1 MPLAC
6 GGTPDVRGLR
16 RSPPPRL
23 EVDAMALRH
32 VAWFRFKDGVSAERI
47 DEHLAAC
54 RSLVGRVPV
63 VQNLEC
69 GPNLS
74 DRAEGLT
81 HCIIV
86 SLPDHTA
93 LPAYLE
99 HPDYVPVAEAL
110 VADVAELRVMDV
122 EV

>member
-1 MPLAC
+1 
-6 GGTPDVRGLR
+6 
-16 RSPPPRL
+16 
-23 EVDAMALRH
+23 MALRH
-32 VAWFRFKDGVSAERI
+32 VVWLRFKDGVSPERI
-47 DEHLAAC
+47 DGHLEAC

-74 DRAEGLT
+74 DRAEGFT

-86 SLPDHTA
+86 SLPDPDS
-93 LPAYLE
+93 LPAYLDHPE
-99 HPDYVPVAEAL
+99 HVPVAAAL

>member
-1 MPLAC
+1 
-6 GGTPDVRGLR
+6 
-16 RSPPPRL
+16 
-23 EVDAMALRH
+23 MALRH
-32 VAWFRFKDGVSAERI
+32 VAWLRFKEGVSTDRI
-47 DEHLAAC
+47 EKHMAAC

-63 VQNLEC
+63 IQNLEC

-74 DRAEGLT
+74 DRAGGFT

-86 SLPDHTA
+86 SLPDHDA
-93 LPAYLE
+93 LPAYLDHPE
-99 HPDYVPVAEAL
+99 HVPVAEAL

>member
-1 MPLAC
+1 
-6 GGTPDVRGLR
+6 
-16 RSPPPRL
+16 
-23 EVDAMALRH
+23 MALRH
-32 VAWFRFKDGVSAERI
+32 VAWLKFKDGVSPERI
-47 DEHLAAC
+47 EEHMAAC
-54 RSLVGRVPV
+54 RSLVDRVPV

-74 DRAEGLT
+74 DRAGGFT

-86 SLPDHTA
+86 SLPDRDA

-99 HPDYVPVAEAL
+99 HEEHVPVGEAL

>member
-1 MPLAC
+1 
-6 GGTPDVRGLR
+6 
-16 RSPPPRL
+16 
-23 EVDAMALRH
+23 MALRH
-32 VAWFRFKDGVSAERI
+32 VAWLKFKDGVSPERI
-47 DEHLAAC
+47 ESHLQAC
-54 RSLVGRVPV
+54 RSLVGRVPA

-74 DRAEGLT
+74 DRAEGFT

-86 SLPDHTA
+86 SLRDRDD

-99 HPDYVPVAEAL
+99 HPEHVPVAEAL
-110 VADVAELRVMDV
+110 AADVAELRVMDV

>member
-1 MPLAC
+1 
-6 GGTPDVRGLR
+6 
-16 RSPPPRL
+16 
-23 EVDAMALRH
+23 MAVRH
-32 VAWFRFKDGVSAERI
+32 VAWLKFKNGVSPERI
-47 DEHLAAC
+47 EQHLAAC

-69 GPNLS
+69 GPNLT
-74 DRAEGLT
+74 DRAGGFT

-86 SLPDHTA
+86 FLPDRDA

-99 HPDYVPVAEAL
+99 HPEHVPVAEAL

-122 EV
+122 QV

>member
-1 MPLAC
+1 
-6 GGTPDVRGLR
+6 
-16 RSPPPRL
+16 
-23 EVDAMALRH
+23 MALRH
-32 VAWFRFKDGVSAERI
+32 VAWLRFKDGVSTDRI
-47 DEHLAAC
+47 EKHMAAC

-63 VQNLEC
+63 IQNLEC

-74 DRAEGLT
+74 DRAGGFT

-86 SLPDHTA
+86 SLPDHDA
-93 LPAYLE
+93 LPAYLDHPE
-99 HPDYVPVAEAL
+99 HVPVAEAL

>member
-1 MPLAC
+1 
-6 GGTPDVRGLR
+6 
-16 RSPPPRL
+16 
-23 EVDAMALRH
+23 MAVRH
-32 VAWFRFKDGVSAERI
+32 VAWLRFKDGVSPERI
-47 DEHLAAC
+47 KQHMSAC
-54 RSLVGRVPV
+54 RSLIGRVPV

-69 GPNLS
+69 GPNLT
-74 DRAEGLT
+74 DRAGGFT

-86 SLPDHTA
+86 SLPNRDA

-99 HPDYVPVAEAL
+99 HPDHLPVAEAL

>member
-1 MPLAC
+1 M
-6 GGTPDVRGLR
+6 
-16 RSPPPRL
+16 
-23 EVDAMALRH
+23 
-32 VAWFRFKDGVSAERI
+32 RFKEGVSAERI
-47 DEHLAAC
+47 EQHMAAC

-74 DRAEGLT
+74 DRAGGFT

-86 SLPDHTA
+86 SLTDHDA
-93 LPAYLE
+93 LPAYLDHPE
-99 HPDYVPVAEAL
+99 HVPVAEAL

>member
-1 MPLAC
+1 
-6 GGTPDVRGLR
+6 V
-16 RSPPPRL
+16 
-23 EVDAMALRH
+23 ALRH
-32 VAWFRFKDGVSAERI
+32 VAWLRFNDGVSSDRI
-47 DEHLAAC
+47 EKHLAAC

-63 VQNLEC
+63 IQKLEC

-74 DRAEGLT
+74 DRAGGFT

-86 SLPDHTA
+86 SLPDYDA

-99 HPDYVPVAEAL
+99 HPEHVPVAEAL

>member
-1 MPLAC
+1 
-6 GGTPDVRGLR
+6 
-16 RSPPPRL
+16 
-23 EVDAMALRH
+23 MALRH
-32 VAWFRFKDGVSAERI
+32 VAWLRFKDGVGTDRI
-47 DEHLAAC
+47 ETHMAAC

-63 VQNLEC
+63 IQNLEC

-74 DRAEGLT
+74 DRAGGFT

-86 SLPDHTA
+86 SLPDHDA

-99 HPDYVPVAEAL
+99 HPEHVPVAEAL

-122 EV
+122 RV

>member
-1 MPLAC
+1 
-6 GGTPDVRGLR
+6 
-16 RSPPPRL
+16 
-23 EVDAMALRH
+23 MALRH
-32 VAWFRFKDGVSAERI
+32 VAWFRFKEGVGAERI
-47 DEHLAAC
+47 EEHLVAC

-74 DRAEGLT
+74 DRAGGLT

-86 SLPDHTA
+86 SLPDHDA

-99 HPDYVPVAEAL
+99 HPEHVPVAAAL
-110 VADVAELRVMDV
+110 VDDVAELRVMDV
-122 EV
+122 EI